1 MNKSQLI
8 LQAKR
13 VIDERKYQAENRCE
27 QVLKQLRQK
36 DDWKQCEQALRTAQ
50 VKSALGTPSEQAQ
63 AQKDVAKFSAQR
75 KKLLMLYGLTE
86 QDLTPHYFCTDCN
99 DTGIAGENVC
109 HCLLDA
115 LRNAILADSNIPDKT
130 STFQNSAETSKHNQK
145 VYSAAQKLCSG
156 EGKRNA
162 LLFGATGC
170 GKTYLLCACANY
182 CADHGKTVTFLTAF
196 KLNNLF
202 LDCYLNGVAER
213 KIILDNL
220 TDVDVLIIDD
230 LGTEKNVKNVTQE
243 YLYVVL
249 NERLTTGKQTLVSTN
264 LELQQIRDKYDERI
278 FSRLVDQKTA
288 LVARLEGEDKRLSRK

>member
-36 DDWKQCEQALRTAQ
+36 DDWNECERALRAAQ
-50 VKSALGTPSEQAQ
+50 VKSALGTATEREQ
-63 AQKDVAKFSAQR
+63 AQKDVAKYSAQR
-75 KKLLMLYGLTE
+75 KKLLTRYGLTE
-86 QDLTPHYFCTDCN
+86 QDLTPHYFCADCN
-99 DTGIAGENVC
+99 DTGYVGENAC
-109 HCLLDA
+109 HCLKEA
-115 LRNAILADSNIPDKT
+115 LRSAIVADSNVPNKT
-130 STFQNSAETSKHNQK
+130 FTFDSSEETSEHNKK
-145 VYSAAQKLCSG
+145 VYAAAKKLCTG
-156 EGKRNA
+156 EGKSNA

-182 CADHGKTVTFLTAF
+182 CAENGKSVTFLTAF
-196 KLNNLF
+196 GLNNLF
-202 LDCYLNGVAER
+202 LDCYLGGVSAR
-213 KIILDNL
+213 KLILDNL
-220 TDVDVLIIDD
+220 TDVDVLVIDD

-249 NERLTTGKQTLVSTN
+249 NERLTAGKQTLVSTN
-264 LELQQIRDKYDERI
+264 LELQQLRDRYDERI
-278 FSRLVDQKTA
+278 FSRLVDQKTT